1 MNEQNSILST
11 PDSVKPRRKRRSSVQ
26 VAIEKKAKALAK
38 KQREAAKKARDA
50 QKGRKQAMR
59 WDLGAVFGQVEAP
72 KRKRR
77 SSVQVAIEK
86 KAKAL
91 AKKER
96 EAAKKA
102 HDAQK
107 DRQQALR
114 WDLGFG
120 HLEAPKRK
128 RRSSVQ
134 VAVEKKAKA
143 LAKKQREAAKKARDA
158 IKDRQQA
165 LRWDLGSMFGQVC
178 SSCCSKES
186 KSSCQK
192 RKRSS

>member
-1 MNEQNSILST
+1 L
-11 PDSVKPRRKRRSSVQ
+11 DKSVQ
-26 VAIEKKAKALAK
+26 VA
-38 KQREAAKKARDA
+38 
-50 QKGRKQAMR
+50 
-59 WDLGAVFGQVEAP
+59 
-72 KRKRR
+72 
-77 SSVQVAIEK
+77 VQK

-102 HDAQK
+102 RDAQK

-143 LAKKQREAAKKARDA
+143 LAKKEREAAKKARDA
-158 IKDRQQA
+158 QKDRQQA
-165 LRWDLGSMFGQVC
+165 LRWDLGFGQVAP
-178 SSCCSKES
+178 
-186 KSSCQK
+186 K
-192 RKRSS
+192 RKRRSSVQVAVEKKAKALAKKEREAAKKARDAQKGRKQAQKWDLGKMFN